1 MATLNDRQG
10 RYAARRMAVHVLW
23 TNIQELTIQTL
34 EASAISLNHLQVSW
48 RYRPLAQV
56 SRHAVYLRQLAMRVH
71 RALLSLYLIVYHKA
85 MSFVLIVELHIQ
97 EVLILV
103 QV

>member
-1 MATLNDRQG
+1 MAL
-10 RYAARRMAVHVLW
+10 HVLW

-34 EASAISLNHLQVSW
+34 EASAIPLNHLQVSW
-48 RYRPLAQV
+48 RDRSLTQV
-56 SRHAVYLRQLAMRVH
+56 SRHAVYLWQLAVRMH
-71 RALLSLYLIVYHKA
+71 RALLSLHLIVYHKA
-85 MSFVLIVELHIQ
+85 MNFVLIVELHIQ